1 VDKSEVPD
9 NARIFGTK
17 WVDEMRVVG
26 EDMVPKSRLVIQ
38 GYNDSGKEE
47 VLCASLTI

>member
-1 VDKSEVPD
+1 VDKSEVLD

-17 WVDEMRVVG
+17 WVNKIRVMG
-26 EDMVPKSRLVIQ
+26 EDIVPKSRLVIQ

-47 VLCASLTI
+47 VLCVSLTI